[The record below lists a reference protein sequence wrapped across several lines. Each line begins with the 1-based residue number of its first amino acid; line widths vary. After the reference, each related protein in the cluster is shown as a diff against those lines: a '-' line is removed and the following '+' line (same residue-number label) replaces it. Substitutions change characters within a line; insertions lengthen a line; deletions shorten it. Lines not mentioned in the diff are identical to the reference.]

1 MNNRMSN
8 YVTCLKDCRIY
19 HIIGIRM
26 ISTYLV
32 SIVKKNRNSYRYG
45 CIHTTSM
52 VGSTTSADRTRKI
65 AITLPKS
72 ILQKIDNERG
82 DIPRSRYILRAVEGY
97 LQVKKGA
104 RIKGEH

>member
-1 MNNRMSN
+1 
-8 YVTCLKDCRIY
+8 
-19 HIIGIRM
+19 M
-26 ISTYLV
+26 ISIYLV

-97 LQVKKGA
+97 LQVKKGS
-104 RIKGEH
+104 RIKGGH